1 MNAIELLKTPFYI
14 SNMNTIVPLT
24 TINLYFMDA
33 CKYAGLIISTLINFT
48 IILTQTFVFISS
60 ELFNMLLS
68 EADTQL
74 VVIIIGAYSVFMFLI
89 LEEHRIQLKEQSQ
102 KIETFE
108 NQINY
113 LKKLERMRENEE
125 LMIIQEFKQHS
136 QDINKKISAMEK
148 KMKKFEKDL
157 KLYE

>member
-60 ELFNMLLS
+60 EIFNMFFE

-74 VVIIIGAYSVFMFLI
+74 VLIIIGAYSVFMFLI

-125 LMIIQEFKQHS
+125 QMIIQEFKQHS

>member
-60 ELFNMLLS
+60 EIFNMFFE

-74 VVIIIGAYSVFMFLI
+74 VLIIIGAYSVFMFLI

-102 KIETFE
+102 KIESFE

-125 LMIIQEFKQHS
+125 QMIIQEFKQHS

>member
-60 ELFNMLLS
+60 EIVNMFFE

-74 VVIIIGAYSVFMFLI
+74 VLIIIGAYSVFMFLI

-125 LMIIQEFKQHS
+125 QMIIQEFKQHS

>member
-60 ELFNMLLS
+60 EIFNMFFE

-74 VVIIIGAYSVFMFLI
+74 VLIIIGAYSVFMFLI

-125 LMIIQEFKQHS
+125 QMIIQEFKQHS
-136 QDINKKISAMEK
+136 QDINKKISEMEK

>member
-60 ELFNMLLS
+60 EIFNMFFE

-74 VVIIIGAYSVFMFLI
+74 VLIIIGAYSVFMFLI

-125 LMIIQEFKQHS
+125 QMIIQEFKQHS

-157 KLYE
+157 KVYE